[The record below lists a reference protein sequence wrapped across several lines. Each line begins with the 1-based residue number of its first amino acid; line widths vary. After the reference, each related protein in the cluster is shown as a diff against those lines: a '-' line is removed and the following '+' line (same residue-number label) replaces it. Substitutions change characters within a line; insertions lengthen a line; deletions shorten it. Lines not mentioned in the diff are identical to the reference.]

1 MANKILTGLSSL
13 LLPFGLY
20 GAPVQL
26 SSGYSRSYLS
36 ATAQGN
42 LLPVSTAASSKVLR
56 GLAPEKA
63 NDLDIIGAYP
73 VKELVVID
81 SAVPD
86 KQLFYRGLKPGID
99 IVEIDSSQSG
109 VRQLKTIL
117 SKYHDLAA
125 IHIVS
130 HAQEGALLLGNSRI
144 TAENIKQ
151 EVEVFAALNGAV
163 REGGDLLF
171 YGCELAANAAGEELL
186 DIVQHNTHLDVAAS
200 NNLTG
205 DSRQHGD
212 WNLEIQ
218 RGHIETEL
226 AFTEKALKDF
236 SAVLG
241 QYTPLNFCPG
251 TYVANAV
258 NITSTDT
265 HYTIATSPNRL
276 YCGQFGQVG
285 YSNPMPSTHTITVT
299 GNNGVFNLSQLR
311 IGGGTCPTNK
321 VYGYNSNS
329 LVASS
334 TNNPPDPSNFRT
346 DINMSAFSGIAIDKF
361 VIKLSSCAGLSGIV
375 SFTVPDPDNTPPTVN
390 SVSSSATNAT
400 YKVGDVIGIRVN
412 FSEVVNVIGTPQLTL
427 ETGSTDRVVNYSS
440 GTGTSALLFNYT
452 VQAGDT
458 TSDLDYVATN
468 PLSLNGGSIKDAAAN
483 NATLILPSPGAANS
497 LGANKNIVIDG
508 VVPTVSSVT
517 SSTSS
522 GTYKAGDV
530 ISIQVNFSETVN
542 VTGTPQLTLEN
553 GSSNRT
559 VNYSTGTGT
568 SSLTFSYTVQA
579 GDISSDLDYVAT
591 NSLAPNGGTI
601 KDAAGNNATLTLASP
616 GAANSLGANTAI
628 VIDAVTPSVTSI
640 APSGGAVSTDTS
652 VDFTVNFSESVSNIS
667 TDDFSLVTTGGA
679 TGTIAS
685 VSASTGSSV
694 TVTVSGISGNG
705 SIKLNLNGST
715 NISDAAGNSGPAA
728 YSSGTTH
735 TVAIPTA
742 PNAPTIGTATAGD
755 GQANVTF
762 TAPGS
767 NGGSDITTYTATANP
782 GGATGNCAGPA
793 ACTITV
799 GSLTNGTAYTFTVTA
814 TNAIGTGLASGSSNA
829 VTPKADQIITFAQP
843 ANYNFGATPTLTA
856 TSNSGLTV
864 SFSSS
869 TSGVCTITSG
879 GALTFVTAGTCTID
893 ADQSGN
899 AATNAAMTVTRS
911 FAVNA
916 VTPTA
921 PTIGTATAGNTQASV
936 SFTAPVSNGGAAVT
950 GYTVTSNPGG
960 FIGSGTSSPI
970 AVTGLTNGVS
980 YTFTVTATNSVGTGS
995 ASAASNSV
1003 TPVSP
1008 QTITFTNPGAQS
1020 FGSSPTL
1027 VATSDSGL
1035 TTTFTSSTTGVCTI
1049 TTGGTLTFV
1058 TAGSCTINADQVGNS
1073 SYLPATQVSQTFTV
1087 NPALPSV
1094 PTSVT
1099 ATAGNAQ
1106 ASVAFTAPVNTG
1118 GTSIT
1123 GYTVTVSPADVAPI
1137 NGSGSPIVVSGLTN
1151 GQAYTFTVTANNSA
1165 GTGPASAASNSITP
1179 KATQIITFNNPGAQN
1194 FGSSPMF
1201 SATSDSGLLPTFT
1214 SSTTGVCTITS
1225 LGAVTFV
1232 TAGTCTINADQSG
1245 DASYLPATQVSRSFT
1260 VNAVVP
1266 GAPVIGTATAG
1277 DAQAS
1282 VSFTAPGFSGGAPIS
1297 GYTLVSIPGGITAS
1311 GGSSPIVISGLT
1323 NGTSY
1328 SFTVAA
1334 TNSAGLGSAS
1344 SASNTVKP
1352 NGAPVINGTP
1362 TLTVNQ
1368 GALYNFAPVATDSP
1382 GDSLTFSIN
1391 QTISWLT
1398 FNSATGALSGTPSNQ
1413 DVGVINGIVIS
1424 VSDGSL
1430 SASLPPFNLSVINVN
1445 DAPTISSSALTSAT
1459 QDAAYSYTLVATDS
1473 DVGDSL
1479 TLSAVTLPSW
1489 LSFNA
1494 ATGALSGTPSN
1505 ANVGSHAVLLR
1516 ATDVDGLTADQS
1528 FTIVVANVNDVPTI
1542 SSTALTSA
1550 TQDAAYSYTL
1560 VATDSDVGDSLTLSA
1575 VTLPS
1580 WLSFNAA
1587 TGVLSGTPT
1596 NANVGSYAVLLRATD
1611 VDGLTADQ
1619 SFTIVV
1625 ANVNDVPTISS
1636 TAL

>member
-109 VRQLKTIL
+109 VRQLKAIL
-117 SKYHDLAA
+117 AKYHDLTA

-130 HAQEGALLLGNSRI
+130 HAQEGALLLGNSHI
-144 TAENIKQ
+144 TAENIKK

-241 QYTPLNFCPG
+241 QYTPRSFCPN
-251 TYVANAV
+251 TYVSNAA

-265 HYTIATSPNRL
+265 HYTITTSPNSL
-276 YCGQFGQVG
+276 FCGPNGQVG
-285 YSNPMPSTHTITVT
+285 YSSSLSPTHTITVT
-299 GNNGVFNLSQLR
+299 GNNGVFNLSQLQ

-329 LVASS
+329 LVVSS
-334 TNNPPDPSNFRT
+334 TSNPPDPTNFKT

-458 TSDLDYVATN
+458 TSDLDYVTTN

-483 NATLILPSPGAANS
+483 NATLTLPSPGAANS

-559 VNYSTGTGT
+559 VNYSSGTGT

-679 TGTIAS
+679 MGTIAS

-742 PNAPTIGTATAGD
+742 PSAPTIGTATAGD

-814 TNAIGTGLASGSSNA
+814 TNAIGTGLASGISNA

-1035 TTTFTSSTTGVCTI
+1035 TTTFTSATTGVCTI

-1058 TAGSCTINADQVGNS
+1058 TAGSCTINADQVG
-1073 SYLPATQVSQTFTV
+1073 
-1087 NPALPSV
+1087 
-1094 PTSVT
+1094 
-1099 ATAGNAQ
+1099 
-1106 ASVAFTAPVNTG
+1106 
-1118 GTSIT
+1118 
-1123 GYTVTVSPADVAPI
+1123 
-1137 NGSGSPIVVSGLTN
+1137 
-1151 GQAYTFTVTANNSA
+1151 
-1165 GTGPASAASNSITP
+1165 
-1179 KATQIITFNNPGAQN
+1179 
-1194 FGSSPMF
+1194 
-1201 SATSDSGLLPTFT
+1201 
-1214 SSTTGVCTITS
+1214 
-1225 LGAVTFV
+1225 
-1232 TAGTCTINADQSG
+1232 
-1245 DASYLPATQVSRSFT
+1245 
-1260 VNAVVP
+1260 
-1266 GAPVIGTATAG
+1266 
-1277 DAQAS
+1277 
-1282 VSFTAPGFSGGAPIS
+1282 
-1297 GYTLVSIPGGITAS
+1297 
-1311 GGSSPIVISGLT
+1311 
-1323 NGTSY
+1323 
-1328 SFTVAA
+1328 
-1334 TNSAGLGSAS
+1334 
-1344 SASNTVKP
+1344 
-1352 NGAPVINGTP
+1352 
-1362 TLTVNQ
+1362 
-1368 GALYNFAPVATDSP
+1368 
-1382 GDSLTFSIN
+1382 
-1391 QTISWLT
+1391 
-1398 FNSATGALSGTPSNQ
+1398 
-1413 DVGVINGIVIS
+1413 
-1424 VSDGSL
+1424 
-1430 SASLPPFNLSVINVN
+1430 
-1445 DAPTISSSALTSAT
+1445 
-1459 QDAAYSYTLVATDS
+1459 
-1473 DVGDSL
+1473 
-1479 TLSAVTLPSW
+1479 
-1489 LSFNA
+1489 
-1494 ATGALSGTPSN
+1494 
-1505 ANVGSHAVLLR
+1505 
-1516 ATDVDGLTADQS
+1516 
-1528 FTIVVANVNDVPTI
+1528 
-1542 SSTALTSA
+1542 
-1550 TQDAAYSYTL
+1550 
-1560 VATDSDVGDSLTLSA
+1560 
-1575 VTLPS
+1575 
-1580 WLSFNAA
+1580 
-1587 TGVLSGTPT
+1587 
-1596 NANVGSYAVLLRATD
+1596 
-1611 VDGLTADQ
+1611 
-1619 SFTIVV
+1619 
-1625 ANVNDVPTISS
+1625 
-1636 TAL
+1636 